1 MRRLNELFKIICA
14 VIMGVLLAV
23 KLKGMGSPLWVY
35 LSISLSVFVLAYIVN
50 RLSFVMDFLDEV
62 MNGIGLESGYF
73 EILIKIVG
81 ISYLCEFTSN
91 ICRESGFLAVAGQ
104 IEIGGKLTMLVM
116 SMPILLAIV
125 ETVTSVL

>member
-1 MRRLNELFKIICA
+1 MSFFKIICA

>member
-1 MRRLNELFKIICA
+1 MGFFKIICA
-14 VIMGVLLAV
+14 VIMGVLLAI
-23 KLKGMGSPLWVY
+23 KLKGMGSPLWIY
-35 LSISLSVFVLAYIVN
+35 LSIALCVSVLAYTLN
-50 RLSFVMDFLDEV
+50 RLSFVMDFFNGVIDE
-62 MNGIGLESGYF
+62 IGLESGYF

>member
-1 MRRLNELFKIICA
+1 MSFFKIICA
-14 VIMGVLLAV
+14 VIMGVLLAI

-35 LSISLSVFVLAYIVN
+35 LSVSLSVFVLAYVVN
-50 RLSFVMDFLDEV
+50 RLSFVLDFLDEV